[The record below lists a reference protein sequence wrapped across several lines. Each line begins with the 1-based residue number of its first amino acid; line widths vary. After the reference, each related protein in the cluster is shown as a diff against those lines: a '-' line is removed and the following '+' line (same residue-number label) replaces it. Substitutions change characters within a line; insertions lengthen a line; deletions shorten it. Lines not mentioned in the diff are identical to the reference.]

1 MNVPVCVVW
10 CVYMCVLWLLLV
22 SFFFFYC
29 FVSICNDTRGK
40 DLLGD
45 LPLPR
50 DEQTEEVG
58 GICIWEDMISF
69 LF

>member
-1 MNVPVCVVW
+1 MCSLVCIYVCAVVA
-10 CVYMCVLWLLLV
+10 VGF
-22 SFFFFYC
+22 FFFFYC